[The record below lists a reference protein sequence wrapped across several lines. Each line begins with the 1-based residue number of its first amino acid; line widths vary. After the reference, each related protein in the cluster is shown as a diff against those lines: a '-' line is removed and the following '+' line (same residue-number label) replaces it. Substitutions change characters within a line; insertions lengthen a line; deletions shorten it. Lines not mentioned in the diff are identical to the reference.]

1 MGGRLFGLDFA
12 RAVAILLVIVH
23 HGFNVWSFPFIPLPD
38 GVDIFFVLSGFLIGG
53 ILIRT
58 VTQSDKF
65 KLCDVKLFLCR
76 RWLRT
81 LPALWFVLAVNLV
94 ITFLI
99 HYDTL
104 SGKAALKKIFLEDR
118 LWEYLVFIQNLT
130 SNLRTSFFP
139 ESWSLSVEEWF
150 YAIFPVLLFLL
161 MSLGRDRQR
170 AILAVV
176 LVMIFVPCIIRYS
189 LSDVHLKGTWM
200 VTRMIVIMRL
210 DSIAFGVLLAYLHR
224 FNSRTW
230 YWLQR
235 SRFLFVSGFVLFYLS
250 FLIIQRGG
258 LYFNSITLTN
268 WLFFPF
274 SSICVMIFLPKL
286 AVWSVRDGVFKDI
299 VTFISKIS
307 YSMYLVNYSIVIQLI
322 ANDRWKNSFGEYRY
336 LLYLLYWLFTII
348 ISISMYRYIEQPFL
362 KLRDRY
368 FRD

>member
-1 MGGRLFGLDFA
+1 MGGRLFGLDFV
-12 RAVAILLVIVH
+12 RAIAILLVVVH

-53 ILIRT
+53 ILIKT
-58 VTQSDKF
+58 VTRRDKF
-65 KLCDVKLFLCR
+65 ELNDVKLFLCR

-81 LPALWFVLAVNLV
+81 LPALWFTLAVNLI
-94 ITFLI
+94 ITFVV
-99 HYDTL
+99 HWETL
-104 SGKAALKKIFLEDR
+104 SGKAALKKILLEDR

-130 SNLRTSFFP
+130 GNLRTSFFP

-150 YAIFPVLLFLL
+150 YVIFPVLLFLL
-161 MSLGRDRQR
+161 ISFGRDSRR
-170 AILAVV
+170 AILWIIIA
-176 LVMIFVPCIIRYS
+176 MIVVPCIIRYFF
-189 LSDVHLKGTWM
+189 SDVHLKGTWM
-200 VTRMIVIMRL
+200 VTRMVVIMRL

-224 FNSRTW
+224 FNSPTW
-230 YWLQR
+230 HWWQK
-235 SRFLFVSGFVLFYLS
+235 SKFLLIAGLLLFYLS
-250 FLIIQRGG
+250 FLIIEKGG

-286 AVWSVRDGVFKDI
+286 AVWSVRDGLFKDI

-322 ANDRWKNSFGEYRY
+322 ANDRWKNSLGEHRY
-336 LLYLLYWLFTII
+336 VLYLLYWLFTII